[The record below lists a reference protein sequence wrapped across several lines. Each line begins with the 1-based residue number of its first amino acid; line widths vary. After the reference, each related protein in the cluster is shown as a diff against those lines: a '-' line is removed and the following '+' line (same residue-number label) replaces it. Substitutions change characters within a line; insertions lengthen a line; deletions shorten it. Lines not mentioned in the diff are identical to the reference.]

1 MNKNGIIYTVVFS
14 FIVTFLFVFIL
25 GVSHL
30 LTKSKVDSYR
40 ELSEKKSILTA
51 FGYIVG
57 DDDVVLEYNK
67 NIKSFKINN
76 EIYLKSE
83 NNGKTIIGKKF
94 TGSGLWGNISGVI
107 SITSDGSEI
116 FGFEI
121 TSHNETP
128 GLGGRI
134 EESWFID
141 QFKGEKISTGS
152 LDMNK
157 DSASDNGDSD
167 KNNGS
172 FDTITGATQTS
183 NFLKIILNNEISQLK
198 EAAGKINE

>member
-25 GVSHL
+25 GVSYL

-40 ELSEKKSILTA
+40 ELSEKKSILSA
-51 FGYIVG
+51 FGYPVEDNKVIS
-57 DDDVVLEYNK
+57 EYNDK
-67 NIKSFKINN
+67 IKTIR
-76 EIYLKSE
+76 IDGVDYLKSE
-83 NNGKTIIGKKF
+83 NGGKTVIGKKF

-107 SITSDGSEI
+107 SITSDSSQI
-116 FGFEI
+116 YGFEI

-134 EESWFID
+134 EEPWFIN
-141 QFKGEKISTGS
+141 QFKGENISKGP
-152 LDMNK
+152 LKMNK
-157 DSASDNGDSD
+157 DSASDKGDGD
-167 KNNGS
+167 KKNGS

-183 NFLKIILNNEISQLK
+183 NFLKIIINNEISQLK
-198 EAAGKINE
+198 KVTGKINE